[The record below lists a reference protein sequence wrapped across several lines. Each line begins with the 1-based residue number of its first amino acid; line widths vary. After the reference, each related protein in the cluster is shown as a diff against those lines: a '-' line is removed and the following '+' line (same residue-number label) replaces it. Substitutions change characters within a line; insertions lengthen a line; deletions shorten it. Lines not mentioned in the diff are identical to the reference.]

1 MNTSRV
7 SRLTESD
14 WRAFAELRLQ
24 ALYDSLG
31 PHDPQFHQESS
42 FTAAQWRR
50 RLRAHA
56 QFAALVDDRPVGLI
70 GAQREHA
77 DSVYLYSLWL
87 EPGARGHGL
96 GQLLVSVAVDWAR
109 AQRVRTVTLRVNA
122 TNTAAR
128 GVYEALGFGL
138 APSVGDEDSSPT
150 AELTMSLSVG

>member
-24 ALYDSLG
+24 ALHDSLG
-31 PHDPQFHQESS
+31 PHDPQLLQESS

-70 GAQREHA
+70 GAQRQHA

-87 EPGARGHGL
+87 EPSARDSASFWYRL
-96 GQLLVSVAVDWAR
+96 RWAGR
-109 AQRVRTVTLRVNA
+109 AHS
-122 TNTAAR
+122 
-128 GVYEALGFGL
+128 ESE
-138 APSVGDEDSSPT
+138 PSRCE
-150 AELTMSLSVG
+150 